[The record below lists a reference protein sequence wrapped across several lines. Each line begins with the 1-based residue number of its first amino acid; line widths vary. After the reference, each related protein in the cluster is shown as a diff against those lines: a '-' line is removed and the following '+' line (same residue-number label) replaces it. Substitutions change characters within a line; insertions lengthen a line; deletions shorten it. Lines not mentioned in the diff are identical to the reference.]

1 MENILLILLLLLG
14 IVLGALSAWL
24 IAKFKFASEAIS
36 EKEVREKYVLR
47 EVHEALQ
54 LQGKRLED
62 DFKDKERELREVEKS
77 LAAKEQLLVNLK
89 EKLANREGEFEKQQK
104 RAQLEFENIANRLLE
119 EKSKKFTLQNQ
130 KQLGEVLHPLK
141 EKIREFGEDIEKRFL
156 EETKDMVSLKSEI
169 SHLHQ
174 LNQQLSS
181 DANNLA
187 SALKGESKMQG
198 DWGEFRLEL
207 LLERAGL
214 VKGTHFLVQPSYKN
228 ENGQDKRPDFVIR
241 LPEEKHLVVDSKVS
255 LTAFEKYFNAD
266 TDKKRAKHLKA
277 HIESIRHHIKDLGSK
292 NYQQLYQINSP
303 DYLLLFIPLEPAFSV
318 AVEKDSRLF
327 LDALEKNI
335 VVVTTSTLLATLRTV
350 SYIWKQEK
358 QKNNV
363 LEIARQSGLLY
374 DKFVNFVEDLKMIGQ
389 RLEGAQNAFD
399 GAMNKLVESKKFGDT
414 LVGRAQKIKELGAK
428 TSKALPKELLDSIEV
443 EDMRENGL
451 EAENLPV

>member
-1 MENILLILLLLLG
+1 MENSLLILLLLLG

-24 IAKFKFASEAIS
+24 IAKFKFTSEVIS
-36 EKEVREKYVLR
+36 EKELRQKYVSR

-54 LQGKRLED
+54 KQEKRLGD
-62 DFKDKERELREVEKS
+62 D
-77 LAAKEQLLVNLK
+77 LK
-89 EKLANREGEFEKQQK
+89 EKESEHRAVEKMLASKEQMLLNLEDKLAGREGEFEMQQK

-119 EKSKKFTLQNQ
+119 EKSQKFTLQNRQ
-130 KQLGEVLHPLK
+130 QLGEVLNPLK
-141 EKIREFGEDIEKRFL
+141 EKIKEFREDIEKRFL
-156 EETKDMVSLKSEI
+156 EETKDIVSLKSEI
-169 SHLHQ
+169 EHLHR
-174 LNQQLSS
+174 LNLQLSS
-181 DANNLA
+181 DANKLA
-187 SALKGESKMQG
+187 SALKGDSKVQG

-214 VKGTHFLVQPSYKN
+214 VKGAHFLVQPSFKD
-228 ENGQDKRPDFVIR
+228 ESGKDKRPDFVIR
-241 LPEEKHLVVDSKVS
+241 LPEEKHLVIDSKVS
-255 LTAFEKYFNAD
+255 LTAYEKYFKAD

-277 HIESIRHHIKDLGSK
+277 HIESIRNHIKDLSSK

-318 AVEKDSRLF
+318 ALEKDSRLF

-335 VVVTTSTLLATLRTV
+335 VLVTTSTLLATLRTV
-350 SYIWKQEK
+350 SYIWKQEN

-389 RLEGAQNAFD
+389 RLEGAQNAYD
-399 GAMNKLVESKKFGDT
+399 SAMNKLVESKKFGDT

-428 TSKALPKELLDSIEV
+428 TSKALPKELVDIIED
-443 EDMRENGL
+443 EDGLENGS
-451 EAENLPV
+451 EAGNVE